1 MSIKRSLNQL
11 ESLFSGVSEPE
22 IPVAPERKARRASEP
37 SAAPSGWVWEF
48 DAEGNSLW
56 CSDEIFPLL
65 GLRASQAKG
74 RPMEDCGLLPES
86 AQKLRA
92 AIESGEPIDNLFLT
106 ANHRNGAMILL
117 LMNALPRMD
126 EDGQPSTYRAV
137 VQVLQSAAPIPS
149 AVRSRKSAE
158 PAAPVPAA
166 KRIIRSAALPPAPA
180 PQAAPV
186 SKIRAATGKKAPSAV
201 FAAQGVREA
210 IPGAQKVTL
219 LRKPAKAAP
228 AQSSATLQ
236 TKPGKSA
243 EIAAPIILKKR
254 IAKSAAVLPE
264 PVAAPAPKRRLTKP
278 VAVISGIEEISAGV
292 APKKRITKPR
302 AGLPLAVS
310 PEPSAAAAPRKRVTQ
325 PVAPAPLPVEPAP
338 AAPKKRPIKP
348 IVTAAVPSAVKTPE
362 AVPVKKRITTPF
374 ATTAGTPVLETPAV
388 IPLRKRLTKPF
399 ATTAAARFEETPAV
413 LAPKKR
419 ITRPIAAEEAV
430 PAKKKPTKPL
440 PAKRPLPSISSLLE
454 SGAVTP
460 DKHIHRPSLEE
471 LLPTIAPS
479 LKKFSGREM
488 TVPPPVA
495 EIELPVPEIE
505 PFSAPAIMK
514 PLEEFTAPPAEP
526 ETPKPIGSI
535 PPVPPV
541 NPFSMDMESAPA
553 KPEAAPSLASFL
565 PSVPAPEI
573 PAPVPEIKPAPA
585 VFEKPAEPVA
595 PAAPESAPEA
605 LWTAPMISAA
615 THPAPPPAAAAE
627 VPAVAAAPIVEPAP
641 AAPAYLPSA
650 TIPIPTQ
657 GNPPAQEITRA
668 PAPEIKPEVTLP
680 AWQIKPEAAVP
691 APAMQAPPVPPAPP
705 ALQPVKK
712 SGPLPPFKGTGPLS
726 LRSLAAKSQSSD
738 PFSVQPV
745 LYHDDMG
752 GMQRLE
758 AYNTPETQKALTSG
772 QLVISQPGGDGH
784 GDLNSVMAI
793 PIMLQDQVLGVLEF
807 RDEEGKRYWTDEDRM
822 LAEEITDQLALALEN
837 ARLFH
842 QAAART
848 QELALVNRVVSSVA
862 GSLDL
867 LTSLDTIA
875 SELARALSLG
885 HASISLLSED
895 KSTLTLVS
903 DQPGRMDRASPSI
916 FVSVK
921 DSPILQK
928 AIVER
933 GPTIFTGVSE
943 NPLRPLL
950 PGEKHEHRTRTL
962 VLLPLV
968 AEGNTIGLVGMH
980 LLEEGRSFAADELR
994 LSETIVTQASTAIQ
1008 NARLHNQT
1016 EQALHEAVNLFQTS
1030 QRLQK
1035 ASGEEQ
1041 LMQEALD
1048 SCRTAVP
1055 LNSISIQL
1063 FGEETGQTYVQQVAH
1078 MADADQPSVEDG
1090 TRFPGVLYPFFD
1102 LLQSGQTVVSNH
1114 AEDDDRLS
1122 GMVRPILAD
1131 LAIASMVAVPL
1142 RVRGENIG
1150 ILQAVRRVA
1159 NPFSHS
1165 EVRFLDTVGAQLSL
1179 ALDNYRLLN
1188 QAQRRAQQLEIAA
1201 EVSRLATSTLETG
1214 TLLSRAVNLL
1224 RERFGFYHT
1233 AIYLLDE
1240 QGKYAVVREAT
1251 GQPGVQMKEA
1261 KHSIA
1266 VGSKT
1271 IVGQVTENGKP
1282 YAALDSSKDPYF
1294 RANPLLPE
1302 TKTQLALPL
1311 KIGDRMLGALDIHVS
1326 RANAFLPTDVA
1337 VLQSL
1342 ADQVAVALDNARSY
1356 EVEREALKE
1365 MREADRLK
1373 TQFLANMSHELRT
1386 PLNSIIGFS
1395 RVILKGIDGPIT
1407 DLQNQDLTAI
1417 HNAGQHLLG
1426 LINDILDISR
1436 IDAGKMELAFEEVDM
1451 RNLIQSVASTALGL
1465 IKDKPIRLSQFIPDD
1480 MPLARADPIRTRQV
1494 LLNLLSNAAKF
1505 TESGSIVIE
1514 AKLQTSPD
1522 DYPEIVVSVSDTG
1535 SGIPSE
1541 HFPKLFAE
1549 FSQVDASPT
1558 RRTGGTG
1565 LGLSICKRLIEMHGG
1580 RIWVDSILGK
1590 GSTFY
1595 FTLPALQSKTTP
1607 AAESAPGAGR
1617 KNVMVVENEAGVVQL
1632 YRRYLEPRGY
1642 TIIELSDGAR
1652 AVPMARELRPYA
1664 ILLDVNMPSPD
1675 GWQVLAQLKSDPV
1688 TRPLPVILCTITEDR
1703 GRGLSLGAADY
1714 LVKPIL
1720 ESDLV
1725 ASLEKIEKPERKTYN
1740 VLVIEDN
1747 PDEAQI
1753 VQRILEKLS
1762 GFSIRMV
1769 AEANSGLERAEN
1781 DQPHLILLDLQLPG
1795 SAGFDVLTALRE
1807 NPKTKNIPVIVLS
1820 AADMSP
1826 EQMESI
1832 SNKVQAVLRKEQF
1845 SEHDLLESIA
1855 RALKLYEHRGIP
1867 GTSPLSLENKKSTS
1881 PLPGERKGSTSPL
1894 SADRKSSTSPL
1905 PAEKKSSTSPLP
1917 SGTTN

>member
-1 MSIKRSLNQL
+1 MNMSIKRSLSQL
-11 ESLFSGVSEPE
+11 ETLFAGVSEPD
-22 IPVAPERKARRASEP
+22 IPVAPGRKTRRTSEP

-48 DAEGNSLW
+48 DIEGNSLW
-56 CSDEIFPLL
+56 CSDEIFPLM
-65 GLRASQAKG
+65 GLRASQVKG
-74 RPMEDCGLLPES
+74 HPVESCGLLPES

-106 ANHRNGAMILL
+106 ATHRNGSMILL
-117 LMNALPRMD
+117 MMNALPRMD
-126 EDGQPSTYRAV
+126 EDGQPATYRAV
-137 VQVLQSAAPIPS
+137 VQVLQSAAPIHS
-149 AVRSRKSAE
+149 AVRSRKAVE
-158 PAAPVPAA
+158 PAMPLPSAKRTTRKTAVPTAVVPEEPAPRTAVKTAKQKPAA
-166 KRIIRSAALPPAPA
+166 TVMASGIPA
-180 PQAAPV
+180 
-186 SKIRAATGKKAPSAV
+186 
-201 FAAQGVREA
+201 A

-219 LRKPAKAAP
+219 HRKPDKALGAQPPAAP
-228 AQSSATLQ
+228 RTIPAR
-236 TKPGKSA
+236 PA
-243 EIAAPIILKKR
+243 ETVAPAASKAR
-254 IAKSAAVLPE
+254 TSRTADVLPE
-264 PVAAPAPKRRLTKP
+264 PVPAPASKHRISKPVIQPAEIEEIPPASAPVKRVTKLRPPSAPVEAQPVIPVRKRATTP
-278 VAVISGIEEISAGV
+278 VAVPVSAV
-292 APKKRITKPR
+292 EPAPKKRPTKLM
-302 AGLPLAVS
+302 AS
-310 PEPSAAAAPRKRVTQ
+310 ED
-325 PVAPAPLPVEPAP
+325 VEGE
-338 AAPKKRPIKP
+338 AAPKKR
-348 IVTAAVPSAVKTPE
+348 VTK
-362 AVPVKKRITTPF
+362 PF
-374 ATTAGTPVLETPAV
+374 ATTSGKPLFETPAAV
-388 IPLRKRLTKPF
+388 PLRKRLTRPLL
-399 ATTAAARFEETPAV
+399 TTAEAEFEETPAV
-413 LAPKKR
+413 VLPRKR
-419 ITRPIAAEEAV
+419 
-430 PAKKKPTKPL
+430 PTKPMTAPPARSVTT
-440 PAKRPLPSISSLLE
+440 PAKQKPDKPLPEKRPIPSITSLLE
-454 SGAVTP
+454 SGSVAP
-460 DKHIHRPSLEE
+460 DKHIRRPSLEE
-471 LLPTIAPS
+471 LLPSIAPS
-479 LKKFSGREM
+479 LKNITEWEQA
-488 TVPPPVA
+488 VPSIDS
-495 EIELPVPEIE
+495 EIVL
-505 PFSAPAIMK
+505 
-514 PLEEFTAPPAEP
+514 
-526 ETPKPIGSI
+526 
-535 PPVPPV
+535 
-541 NPFSMDMESAPA
+541 
-553 KPEAAPSLASFL
+553 
-565 PSVPAPEI
+565 PAPELE
-573 PAPVPEIKPAPA
+573 PFTPPETI
-585 VFEKPAEPVA
+585 EPMEA
-595 PAAPESAPEA
+595 LSEPPAAPEPGDAPGS
-605 LWTAPMISAA
+605 LP
-615 THPAPPPAAAAE
+615 PAPPIRPFILPE
-627 VPAVAAAPIVEPAP
+627 EPAP
-641 AAPAYLPSA
+641 AEPKIEPVFLSMAAAPEPTAPAVEEKPGPVAFEKTAGPTAPESALGQPQGIPIAAAAPPEMKADAEIHPPA
-650 TIPIPTQ
+650 TIPIPPFTP
-657 GNPPAQEITRA
+657 PPAREIPP
-668 PAPEIKPEVTLP
+668 PAIFLP
-680 AWQIKPEAAVP
+680 P
-691 APAMQAPPVPPAPP
+691 APASDRIRPPASPEP
-705 ALQPVKK
+705 AASVPVEIFPPVKK

-726 LRSLAAKSQSSD
+726 LRSLASKSQTSD

-745 LYHDDMG
+745 FYHDDIG
-752 GMQRLE
+752 GLQRLE
-758 AYNTPETQKALTSG
+758 AYNTIETQKALTSG
-772 QLVISQPGGDGH
+772 ELVIAQPGGDGH
-784 GDLNSVMAI
+784 TEPNSVMAV
-793 PIMLQDQVLGVLEF
+793 PIRLQDQILGVLEF
-807 RDEEGKRYWTDEDRM
+807 RDEEGKHYWTEEDRM

-885 HASISLLSED
+885 HTSISLLSED
-895 KSTLTLVS
+895 KSTLTLVA
-903 DQPGRMDRASPSI
+903 DQPGRMDRSSPTI
-916 FVSVK
+916 FVSLK

-928 AIVER
+928 AIGER

-994 LSETIVTQASTAIQ
+994 LAETIVAQASTAIQ

-1048 SCRTAVP
+1048 SCKVAVP
-1055 LNSISIQL
+1055 LNSISIQI
-1063 FGEETGQTYVQQVAH
+1063 FGEETGQTYVEQVAH
-1078 MADADQPSVEDG
+1078 MADADQPSVEDS
-1090 TRFPGVLYPFFD
+1090 TRFPGALYPFFD

-1131 LAIASMVAVPL
+1131 LAIAAMVAVPL

-1150 ILQAVRRVA
+1150 ILQAVRRVP

-1165 EVRFLDTVGAQLSL
+1165 EVRFLETVGTQLSL

-1271 IVGQVTENGKP
+1271 IVGQVTETGKP
-1282 YAALDSSKDPYF
+1282 YAAQDTTKDPYY
-1294 RANPLLPE
+1294 RAYPTLLE

-1326 RANAFLPTDVA
+1326 RINAFLPADIS

-1494 LLNLLSNAAKF
+1494 LLNLLSNASKF

-1541 HFPKLFAE
+1541 HFPKLFQE

-1595 FTLPALQSKTTP
+1595 FTLPALQPKTAP
-1607 AAESAPGAGR
+1607 SAEAALGSGR
-1617 KNVMVVENEAGVVQL
+1617 KNVMVVENESGVVQL

-1642 TIIELSDGAR
+1642 TIVELSDGAR

-1725 ASLEKIEKPERKTYN
+1725 TSLEKLEKPDRKTYN

-1747 PDEAQI
+1747 PEEAQL
-1753 VQRILEKLS
+1753 VQRILEKLN

-1769 AEANSGLERAEN
+1769 AEGNAGVERAEN
-1781 DQPHLILLDLQLPG
+1781 DQPNLILLDLQLPG
-1795 SAGFDVLTALRE
+1795 SMGYDVLAALRT
-1807 NPKTKNIPVIVLS
+1807 NPKTKHIPVIVLS

-1832 SNKVQAVLRKEQF
+1832 SGQVQAILRKEQF

-1855 RALKLYEHRGIP
+1855 RALKLYEHKGVP
-1867 GTSPLSLENKKSTS
+1867 GTSPLSLEGKKSTS
-1881 PLPGERKGSTSPL
+1881 PLPGERRSPTSPL
-1894 SADRKSSTSPL
+1894 SAET
-1905 PAEKKSSTSPLP
+1905 KSSTSPLP
-1917 SGTTN
+1917 SEKHA

>member
-1 MSIKRSLNQL
+1 MSIKQSLNQL
-11 ESLFSGVSEPE
+11 ESLFSGVTEPE
-22 IPVAPERKARRASEP
+22 TPVAAPKKPRRSPDSAS
-37 SAAPSGWVWEF
+37 APSGWVWEF
-48 DAEGNSLW
+48 DMQGNSVW
-56 CSDEIFPLL
+56 SSDEIFPLM
-65 GLRASQAKG
+65 GLRASQARG
-74 RPMEDCGLLPES
+74 RSLEDCGLLPDS

-92 AIESGEPIDNLFLT
+92 AIDSGEPIDNLFLT
-106 ANHRNGAMILL
+106 ANHHNGSMILL
-117 LMNALPRMD
+117 LLNGLPRMD
-126 EDGQPSTYRAV
+126 ESGEPSSYRAV
-137 VQVLQSAAPIPS
+137 VQVLQSAAPARTAVHPRKAAAPAPAPAVKPGRTLKAAAAPAALPAPVRLQSTAKRTSAAPDATPGPQRIAPAPKPKRIVTAPPVEAVAVKAAPAPAAKKHIVKS
-149 AVRSRKSAE
+149 AVLPPAVEAFEPPAGATPRKRTAKPAPAIPPAILEFTPPAAPQKRTVKQPSVAAE
-158 PAAPVPAA
+158 QEIHFKIAPRKRAVAAPVPPEAA
-166 KRIIRSAALPPAPA
+166 IPPQKKRATAPVVAPA
-180 PQAAPV
+180 AAP
-186 SKIRAATGKKAPSAV
+186 
-201 FAAQGVREA
+201 
-210 IPGAQKVTL
+210 
-219 LRKPAKAAP
+219 
-228 AQSSATLQ
+228 
-236 TKPGKSA
+236 
-243 EIAAPIILKKR
+243 
-254 IAKSAAVLPE
+254 
-264 PVAAPAPKRRLTKP
+264 
-278 VAVISGIEEISAGV
+278 
-292 APKKRITKPR
+292 APKKRITKPFGAPSE
-302 AGLPLAVS
+302 AGG
-310 PEPSAAAAPRKRVTQ
+310 ETAAATRKRVTM
-325 PVAPAPLPVEPAP
+325 PL
-338 AAPKKRPIKP
+338 
-348 IVTAAVPSAVKTPE
+348 
-362 AVPVKKRITTPF
+362 F
-374 ATTAGTPVLETPAV
+374 
-388 IPLRKRLTKPF
+388 
-399 ATTAAARFEETPAV
+399 TTAAAPFVETPASIT
-413 LAPKKR
+413 PRKR
-419 ITRPIAAEEAV
+419 ITKQLPAKETPAAAV
-430 PAKKKPTKPL
+430 AQKKKPTKPL
-440 PAKRPLPSISSLLE
+440 PPKRAIPSITSILE
-454 SGAVTP
+454 SGEVSPAV
-460 DKHIHRPSLEE
+460 KNIRRPSLEE

-479 LKKFSGREM
+479 LRKTTERE
-488 TVPPPVA
+488 
-495 EIELPVPEIE
+495 
-505 PFSAPAIMK
+505 
-514 PLEEFTAPPAEP
+514 AEP
-526 ETPKPIGSI
+526 E
-535 PPVPPV
+535 
-541 NPFSMDMESAPA
+541 
-553 KPEAAPSLASFL
+553 
-565 PSVPAPEI
+565 
-573 PAPVPEIKPAPA
+573 
-585 VFEKPAEPVA
+585 A
-595 PAAPESAPEA
+595 PAAEAVEPADESSEEIFARAMEMSGADEPPSAPEA
-605 LWTAPMISAA
+605 PVESAA
-615 THPAPPPAAAAE
+615 GPAAPVKPFFFDEAPATRKPETPFAPPAFMPQPVVAPVPVPDFQFLPPLQRPEEPVQPAAT
-627 VPAVAAAPIVEPAP
+627 VAPEEPAP
-641 AAPAYLPSA
+641 AATAAPVVA
-650 TIPIPTQ
+650 
-657 GNPPAQEITRA
+657 PPAFEA
-668 PAPEIKPEVTLP
+668 PGSAP
-680 AWQIKPEAAVP
+680 AVP
-691 APAMQAPPVPPAPP
+691 APVAEPPAVSKQLFPGFSDLTQRPIPSVTAALSPITAAPAAQPAPAPAPVAPVPAAPIPPPVELAPAPI
-705 ALQPVKK
+705 PVPLPTKK
-712 SGPLPPFKGTGPLS
+712 SGPLTPFKGTGPLS
-726 LRSLAAKSQSSD
+726 IRSLSSTSQTST

-745 LYHDDMG
+745 LFHDDVG
-752 GMQRLE
+752 GLQRLE
-758 AYNTPETQKALTSG
+758 VYSTPETQKALTSG
-772 QLVISQPGGDGH
+772 ELVISQPGSDGN
-784 GDLNSVMAI
+784 DENSVMAV
-793 PIMLQDQVLGVLEF
+793 PIRLQDQILGVLEF
-807 RDEEGKRYWTDEDRM
+807 RDDEGRRYWTDEDRM

-875 SELARALSLG
+875 SEMARALSLG
-885 HASISLLSED
+885 HASISLLSDD

-903 DQPGRMDRASPSI
+903 DQPGRMDRSSPTI
-916 FVSVK
+916 FVSAK

-950 PGEKHEHRTRTL
+950 PGEKHEHRTRSL

-968 AEGNTIGLVGMH
+968 AEGNTIGLVGLH
-980 LLEEGRSFAADELR
+980 LLEEGRSFTADELR
-994 LSETIVTQASTAIQ
+994 LAETIVAQASTAIQ

-1016 EQALHEAVNLFQTS
+1016 EQALREAVSLFQTS

-1035 ASGEEQ
+1035 AGGEDQ
-1041 LMQEALD
+1041 LMVEALD
-1048 SCRTAVP
+1048 SCKTAVA

-1102 LLQSGQTVVSNH
+1102 LLQGGQTVVSNH
-1114 AEDDDRLS
+1114 AQEDDRLS
-1122 GMVRPILAD
+1122 GMVRPVLAD
-1131 LAIASMVAVPL
+1131 LSIAAMVAVPL

-1165 EVRFLDTVGAQLSL
+1165 EVRFLETVGTQLSL

-1266 VGSKT
+1266 VGSRT
-1271 IVGQVTENGKP
+1271 IIGSVTENGKP
-1282 YAALDSSKDPYF
+1282 YAALDTSKDPLY
-1294 RANPLLPE
+1294 RAHPTLPD

-1326 RANAFLPTDVA
+1326 RANAFLPADVA

-1465 IKDKPIRLSQFIPDD
+1465 IKDKPIRLTQFIPDNL
-1480 MPLARADPIRTRQV
+1480 PLARADPIRCRQV

-1514 AKLQTSPD
+1514 AKLQTNPD
-1522 DYPEIVVSVSDTG
+1522 NYPEIVVSVSDTG
-1535 SGIPSE
+1535 SGIPAE
-1541 HFPKLFAE
+1541 HFPKLFEA

-1565 LGLSICKRLIEMHGG
+1565 LGLSICKRLVEMHGG

-1595 FTLPALQSKTTP
+1595 FTVPALQPNPAPAEEASP
-1607 AAESAPGAGR
+1607 AAAAIAGR
-1617 KNVMVVENEAGVVQL
+1617 KNVMVVENETGVVQL

-1642 TIIELSDGAR
+1642 TIVELSDGAR

-1725 ASLEKIEKPERKTYN
+1725 SALEKLEKPDRKGFN
-1740 VLVIEDN
+1740 ILVIEDN
-1747 PDEAQI
+1747 PEEAQI

-1762 GFSIRMV
+1762 GFSVRMV
-1769 AEANSGLERAEN
+1769 AEPKTGVERTET
-1781 DQPHLILLDLQLPG
+1781 DQPHLVILDLQMPNG
-1795 SAGFDVLTALRE
+1795 SGFEVLTALAG
-1807 NPKTKNIPVIVLS
+1807 NPKTEKIPVIVL
-1820 AADMSP
+1820 AGPDMTT
-1826 EQMESI
+1826 EQAESI
-1832 SNKVQAVLRKEQF
+1832 SGRIQAILRKEQF

-1855 RALKLYEHRGIP
+1855 RALKLYEHKGVP
-1867 GTSPLSLENKKSTS
+1867 GTSPLSLEGKKSTS
-1881 PLPGERKGSTSPL
+1881 PLPGEQKPTTSPL
-1894 SADRKSSTSPL
+1894 TGSSTQPLPVAQKSSTTPL
-1905 PAEKKSSTSPLP
+1905 PADKPA
-1917 SGTTN
+1917 

>member
-1 MSIKRSLNQL
+1 MSINRSLSQL
-11 ESLFSGVSEPE
+11 ETLFSGVSEPE
-22 IPVAPERKARRASEP
+22 IPAAPVRKSRRVSEP
-37 SAAPSGWVWEF
+37 ASAPSGWVWEF
-48 DAEGNSLW
+48 DLEGNSLW

-65 GLRASQAKG
+65 GLRPSQVRG
-74 RPMEDCGLLPES
+74 RTMEDCGLLPES
-86 AQKLRA
+86 AQKLRSA
-92 AIESGEPIDNLFLT
+92 MESGEPIDNLFLT

-117 LMNALPRMD
+117 LLNALPRMD
-126 EDGQPSTYRAV
+126 EEGQPSTYRAV
-137 VQVLQSAAPIPS
+137 VQVLQSAAPIHVP
-149 AVRSRKSAE
+149 ARSRKAVE
-158 PAAPVPAA
+158 AALTVGTPKRRAARPALAPAAAG
-166 KRIIRSAALPPAPA
+166 
-180 PQAAPV
+180 AAPFRIKP
-186 SKIRAATGKKAPSAV
+186 SAIKKAPPV
-201 FAAQGVREA
+201 AAPETAA
-210 IPGAQKVTL
+210 IPGAQKATL
-219 LRKPAKAAP
+219 RRKPVK
-228 AQSSATLQ
+228 SATVQ
-236 TKPGKSA
+236 EIPPASA
-243 EIAAPIILKKR
+243 WMAEATARAPRKKR
-254 IAKSAAVLPE
+254 IAQPVVAVPEIAPKPAPKRRAAKPVAPVVFPAVEEIPAAPVPKKRVSKPRLVLPKTEAQAVPMAAAPKKAVTKPTTAPIRKAISALSAAPAKKRTKPMAAQE
-264 PVAAPAPKRRLTKP
+264 IPPAAEAAAAPAPKKRLTQPLLTTKAAP
-278 VAVISGIEEISAGV
+278 FIETPAAVTR
-292 APKKRITKPR
+292 KRITKPITK
-302 AGLPLAVS
+302 PTTK
-310 PEPSAAAAPRKRVTQ
+310 PTTEPIVAAEAAP
-325 PVAPAPLPVEPAP
+325 P
-338 AAPKKRPIKP
+338 
-348 IVTAAVPSAVKTPE
+348 
-362 AVPVKKRITTPF
+362 
-374 ATTAGTPVLETPAV
+374 
-388 IPLRKRLTKPF
+388 
-399 ATTAAARFEETPAV
+399 
-413 LAPKKR
+413 
-419 ITRPIAAEEAV
+419 
-430 PAKKKPTKPL
+430 KKKPTKPL
-440 PAKRPLPSISSLLE
+440 PERRVLPSISTLLE
-454 SGAVTP
+454 SGEIQP
-460 DKHIHRPSLEE
+460 DKHLRRLTLEE
-471 LLPTIAPS
+471 LLPSIAPS
-479 LKKFSGREM
+479 LRKISERDHAAAAAAAAEKAAGAETAAEPEAVEQPEAFQAPAAAE
-488 TVPPPVA
+488 PV
-495 EIELPVPEIE
+495 E
-505 PFSAPAIMK
+505 PAPSAPVSPFI
-514 PLEEFTAPPAEP
+514 LEEQAAPAGAEP
-526 ETPKPIGSI
+526 ETPVPERPA
-535 PPVPPV
+535 PPAV
-541 NPFSMDMESAPA
+541 
-553 KPEAAPSLASFL
+553 EAAPTPPTAAVA
-565 PSVPAPEI
+565 PPVVP
-573 PAPVPEIKPAPA
+573 PAPVTAVEPPA
-585 VFEKPAEPVA
+585 VASA
-595 PAAPESAPEA
+595 PAAPERIPPASIPIPSPTMATVSDLLQRTMQDIKSVTAALTPTEIPPAP
-605 LWTAPMISAA
+605 APAVV
-615 THPAPPPAAAAE
+615 TPPPPA
-627 VPAVAAAPIVEPAP
+627 PGSGQLSP
-641 AAPAYLPSA
+641 LS
-650 TIPIPTQ
+650 Q
-657 GNPPAQEITRA
+657 PPR
-668 PAPEIKPEVTLP
+668 
-680 AWQIKPEAAVP
+680 
-691 APAMQAPPVPPAPP
+691 
-705 ALQPVKK
+705 K
-712 SGPLPPFKGTGPLS
+712 SGSLPPLKGTGPLS
-726 LRSLAAKSQSSD
+726 IRSLAATSQSAA
-738 PFSVQPV
+738 PFTVQPV
-745 LYHDDMG
+745 LFHDDEG
-752 GMQRLE
+752 GLQRLE
-758 AYNTPETQKALTSG
+758 AYNSPETQKALTSG
-772 QLVISQPGGDGH
+772 ELVILQPSGDGNE
-784 GDLNSVMAI
+784 DNSVMAV
-793 PIMLQDQVLGVLEF
+793 PIRLQDQVLGVLEF
-807 RDEEGKRYWTDEDRM
+807 RDEEGKRYWTEEDRM

-903 DQPGRMDRASPSI
+903 DQPGRMDRSSPTI

-921 DSPILQK
+921 DSPMLQK

-980 LLEEGRSFAADELR
+980 LMEEGRSFTAEELR
-994 LSETIVTQASTAIQ
+994 LAETIVAQASTAIQ
-1008 NARLHNQT
+1008 SARLHNQT
-1016 EQALHEAVNLFQTS
+1016 EQALREAVTLFQTS

-1035 ASGEEQ
+1035 AGGEDQ

-1048 SCRTAVP
+1048 SCRTAVT

-1078 MADADQPSVEDG
+1078 MADSDQPSVEDG

-1114 AEDDDRLS
+1114 AQEDDRLS
-1122 GMVRPILAD
+1122 GMVRPVLAD

-1165 EVRFLDTVGAQLSL
+1165 EVRFLETVGAQLSV

-1266 VGSKT
+1266 VGSRT
-1271 IVGQVTENGKP
+1271 IIGQVTESGKP
-1282 YAALDSSKDPYF
+1282 YAASDTSKDPLF
-1294 RANPLLPE
+1294 RAYPALPD

-1311 KIGDRMLGALDIHVS
+1311 KIGDRMLGALDIHV
-1326 RANAFLPTDVA
+1326 AWVNAFLPADIA

-1365 MREADRLK
+1365 MREADKLK

-1436 IDAGKMELAFEEVDM
+1436 IDAGKMELAFEEVDL

-1465 IKDKPIRLSQFIPDD
+1465 IKDKPIRLSQYIPDD
-1480 MPLARADPIRTRQV
+1480 LPLARADPIRARQV

-1514 AKLQTSPD
+1514 AKLQTNPD
-1522 DYPEIVVSVSDTG
+1522 NYPEIVVSVSDTG
-1535 SGIPSE
+1535 SGIPAD
-1541 HFPKLFAE
+1541 HFPKLFEA

-1595 FTLPALQSKTTP
+1595 FTLPALQPKTAP
-1607 AAESAPGAGR
+1607 AAETAPTAAAIGR
-1617 KNVMVVENEAGVVQL
+1617 KNVVVVENETGVVQL

-1642 TIIELSDGAR
+1642 TIVELSDGAR

-1720 ESDLV
+1720 EADLV
-1725 ASLEKIEKPERKTYN
+1725 ASLEKLEKPDRKTYN
-1740 VLVIEDN
+1740 ILVIEDN
-1747 PDEAQI
+1747 PEEAQI

-1762 GFSIRMV
+1762 GFSVRMV
-1769 AEANSGLERAEN
+1769 AEAKTGLERAEA
-1781 DQPHLILLDLQLPG
+1781 DQPSLILLDLQLPG
-1795 SAGFDVLTALRE
+1795 SAGYDILSSLRA
-1807 NPKTKNIPVIVLS
+1807 NPKTKPIPTIVLS
-1820 AADMSP
+1820 AADMTP
-1826 EQMESI
+1826 EQTEAV
-1832 SNKVQAVLRKEQF
+1832 SNQASAILRKEQF

-1855 RALKLYEHRGIP
+1855 RALKLYEHKGVP
-1867 GTSPLSLENKKSTS
+1867 GTSPLSLEGKKATS
-1881 PLPGERKGSTSPL
+1881 PLPGERKPSTTPL
-1894 SADRKSSTSPL
+1894 GTERKSSTSPL
-1905 PAEKKSSTSPLP
+1905 SAGSKSSTSPLP
-1917 SGTTN
+1917 TT